1 MNNTH
6 PGASLRLRTG
16 WASTLARITMATL
29 LFEAVSGLAITLS
42 PFHSAVQWS
51 VILHTIVGA
60 VTLMPLAWYCG
71 AHILDYRRYAFSH
84 VVLLGY
90 LALLGLIVCS
100 ISGVVVTWQ
109 GLFGIR
115 TTAFWRQTHL
125 ISTLVT
131 LVAVVPHLLSALW
144 RAAKSEVFPAA
155 RVYFVR
161 TVMVAGLALLG
172 TAALTFIYS
181 GARYENQFP
190 PDYSFLYG
198 TNRPFAPSLARTDT
212 GGAFDARSLAGSKS
226 CGTAGCHEQIVEEWE
241 PSAHRYAAM
250 DTVFQGIQEV
260 MAKQNGPESTRYCG
274 GCHDPISLFSGTK
287 NIFTEN
293 LTGLHGYQ
301 EGVSCLSCHA
311 IRETDVKG
319 NANYTITQPQEYL
332 WQWAEAGPGK
342 LARDFLI
349 RTYPSEHNKLSKR
362 AFKKP
367 EYCAACHKQFIDQEV
382 NRVGWVQLQNQYDNW
397 AASHWNQKG
406 DPRKTLE
413 CRECHMPLVQS
424 TDPAA
429 GDASDY
435 NRSPADSKHRS
446 HRFIASNQLMP
457 IALKD
462 KLKGWEEQVRLTEQ
476 WLQGK
481 YDVPEIRDKWAEG
494 PIVKLTVV
502 APETVAPGENIPLRV
517 IMASNKVGHDF
528 PTGPLDIIQSWLEV
542 RVTDPTGREIY
553 SSGKRDEKNFIEPG
567 SFLFKAEPV
576 DQHGNL
582 IDRHNLWEMVGVRY
596 RRALFPGY
604 SDTVQYLVPC
614 PSALA
619 ANTNAPAQSATPA
632 RSKDEQVAV
641 PAPATPGE
649 YRVSVA
655 LQ

>member
-100 ISGVVVTWQ
+100 VSGVVVTWQ

-226 CGTAGCHEQIVEEWE
+226 CGTAGCHER
-241 PSAHRYAAM
+241 S
-250 DTVFQGIQEV
+250 F
-260 MAKQNGPESTRYCG
+260 
-274 GCHDPISLFSGTK
+274 
-287 NIFTEN
+287 
-293 LTGLHGYQ
+293 
-301 EGVSCLSCHA
+301 
-311 IRETDVKG
+311 RE
-319 NANYTITQPQEYL
+319 
-332 WQWAEAGPGK
+332 
-342 LARDFLI
+342 F
-349 RTYPSEHNKLSKR
+349 
-362 AFKKP
+362 
-367 EYCAACHKQFIDQEV
+367 
-382 NRVGWVQLQNQYDNW
+382 
-397 AASHWNQKG
+397 
-406 DPRKTLE
+406 RK
-413 CRECHMPLVQS
+413 
-424 TDPAA
+424 
-429 GDASDY
+429 
-435 NRSPADSKHRS
+435 
-446 HRFIASNQLMP
+446 
-457 IALKD
+457 
-462 KLKGWEEQVRLTEQ
+462 
-476 WLQGK
+476 
-481 YDVPEIRDKWAEG
+481 
-494 PIVKLTVV
+494 
-502 APETVAPGENIPLRV
+502 
-517 IMASNKVGHDF
+517 
-528 PTGPLDIIQSWLEV
+528 
-542 RVTDPTGREIY
+542 
-553 SSGKRDEKNFIEPG
+553 
-567 SFLFKAEPV
+567 
-576 DQHGNL
+576 
-582 IDRHNLWEMVGVRY
+582 
-596 RRALFPGY
+596 
-604 SDTVQYLVPC
+604 
-614 PSALA
+614 
-619 ANTNAPAQSATPA
+619 
-632 RSKDEQVAV
+632 
-641 PAPATPGE
+641 
-649 YRVSVA
+649 
-655 LQ
+655 